1 MHKKTTPRSPLTV
14 ALLCLGYMA
23 VVLIGLRV
31 LFVWAVWTQLVG
43 TETSLVSVA
52 AGPGLEPFGPLF
64 WSAFGYGVLFDVR
77 LAALLTLPLGV
88 GLALPSVA
96 RQFSFTNVFG
106 MYLPILW
113 VVLLVYAVDVLL
125 FSSSGQRIHAGV
137 FSALYGSGLPF
148 GQSLRVL
155 WVVLWQSYP
164 VVWLAVGITVAA
176 GLVAAGLA
184 WFGSIPLMH
193 ARKFQT
199 AYACCFLGAVLWV
212 MALHGQPLWGSKP
225 LQASALPFSPHSTGR
240 ALATNP
246 VQNIMDTLR
255 TAP

>member
-1 MHKKTTPRSPLTV
+1 MHKNTTPRPPLVV

-23 VVLIGLRV
+23 LVLIGLRV
-31 LFVWAVWTQLVG
+31 LFVWAAWAWLVG
-43 TETSLVSVA
+43 TEASLVSVA
-52 AGPGLEPFGPLF
+52 AGPGLEPFGPVF
-64 WSAFGYGVLFDVR
+64 WSAFGYGVLFDMR

-96 RQFSFTNVFG
+96 RQFSFINVFG

-113 VVLLVYAVDVLL
+113 VVLLVYVVDVL
-125 FSSSGQRIHAGV
+125 FYASIGRRIDYQS
-137 FSALYGSGLPF
+137 FLDALQASNWSF
-148 GQSLRVL
+148 GGMLLSNYSR
-155 WVVLWQSYP
+155 
-164 VVWLAVGITVAA
+164 VWLAVGITVAA

-184 WFGSIPLMH
+184 WLGSIPLVH
-193 ARKFQT
+193 ARRFQT
-199 AYACCFLGAVLWV
+199 AYMCCFLGAVLWV

-225 LQASALPFSPHSTGR
+225 LQASMLPFPARSTGR

-246 VQNIMDTLR
+246 VQNIMDTVQ